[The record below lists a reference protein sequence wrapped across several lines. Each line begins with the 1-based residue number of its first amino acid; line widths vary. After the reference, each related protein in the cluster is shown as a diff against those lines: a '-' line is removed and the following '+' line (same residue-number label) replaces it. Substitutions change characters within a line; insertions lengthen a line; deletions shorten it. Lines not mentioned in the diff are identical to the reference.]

1 MSKHI
6 WKKRK
11 TEAKKNK
18 AVIGCLIGLLILAAA
33 GGIYLATNRSAHNN
47 KTASAIDKGTTKQT
61 GISMEEASPGSL
73 YATAEAVDTVMAYD
87 NINDASSSA
96 VVQMLEQTEEMPVP
110 ATETPNED
118 VSADNPIQETPAE
131 EIPQENQMGNSYLVV
146 IDAGHQR
153 KGNSQQEPLGPGS
166 SQTKAMVTGGTSGCV
181 SGLAEYELNLQ
192 VSLKLQAELLGR
204 GYQVIMV
211 RTSHDVN
218 ISNSQR
224 AAVANEAHADV
235 FLRIHAN
242 GSEDSS
248 VNGAITI
255 CQTKNNPYNGNLYSQ
270 SRALSDSVLDAIVS
284 ATGCKKQYVWET
296 DSMSGINW
304 CQVPV
309 TIVEMG
315 YMSNPEEDRLL
326 ASEEYQDKMVQGI
339 ANGVDAYFSGR

>member
-1 MSKHI
+1 MSKNI
-6 WKKRK
+6 WKTRK
-11 TEAKKNK
+11 TWIKKNK
-18 AVIGCLIGLLILAAA
+18 AVIGCLLSLFIFVVA
-33 GGIYLATNRSAHNN
+33 GGVYLFIKGSTDSN
-47 KTASAIDKGTTKQT
+47 KTASAIDKATTDQSGTTV
-61 GISMEEASPGSL
+61 EEASLESL
-73 YATAEAVDTVMAYD
+73 DDVEEATNPATAYDSIDDAVSSTV
-87 NINDASSSA
+87 I
-96 VVQMLEQTEEMPVP
+96 QEPEQAEELP
-110 ATETPNED
+110 ATEIPSED
-118 VSADNPIQETPAE
+118 VGADNPIQESVAE
-131 EIPQENQMGNSYLVV
+131 ASQPENQAENSYLVV

-153 KGNSQQEPLGPGS
+153 KGNAEQEPLGPGS
-166 SQTKAMVTGGTSGCV
+166 SQTKAKVTGGTSGCV

-192 VSLKLQAELLGR
+192 VSLKLQAELQGR

-242 GSEDSS
+242 GSDNSS
-248 VNGAITI
+248 VSGAMTI

-270 SRALSDSVLDAIVS
+270 SRALSDHVLDAVAS

-326 ASEEYQDKMVQGI
+326 ASEEYQNKMVQGI
-339 ANGVDAYFSGR
+339 ADGVDAYFGRR

>member
-1 MSKHI
+1 MSKNI
-6 WKKRK
+6 WKTRK
-11 TEAKKNK
+11 TWIKKNK
-18 AVIGCLIGLLILAAA
+18 AVIGCLLSLFILVVA
-33 GGIYLATNRSAHNN
+33 GGVYLFISGSTDSN
-47 KTASAIDKGTTKQT
+47 KTASAIDKATTDQSGTTV
-61 GISMEEASPGSL
+61 EEASSESL
-73 YATAEAVDTVMAYD
+73 DDVEEATNPATAYDSIDDAV
-87 NINDASSSA
+87 SSTA
-96 VVQMLEQTEEMPVP
+96 VQAPEQAEELP
-110 ATETPNED
+110 ATEIPSED
-118 VSADNPIQETPAE
+118 VGADNPIQESVAE
-131 EIPQENQMGNSYLVV
+131 ASQPENQAENSYLVV

-153 KGNSQQEPLGPGS
+153 KGNAEQEPLGPGS
-166 SQTKAMVTGGTSGCV
+166 SETKAKVTGGTSGCV

-192 VSLKLQAELLGR
+192 VSLKLQAELQGR

-248 VNGAITI
+248 VSGAMTI
-255 CQTKNNPYNGNLYSQ
+255 CQTKDNSYNGNLYSQ
-270 SRALSDSVLDAIVS
+270 SRALSDSVLNAIAS

-326 ASEEYQDKMVQGI
+326 ASEEYQNKMVQGI
-339 ANGVDAYFSGR
+339 ADGVDAYFGRR